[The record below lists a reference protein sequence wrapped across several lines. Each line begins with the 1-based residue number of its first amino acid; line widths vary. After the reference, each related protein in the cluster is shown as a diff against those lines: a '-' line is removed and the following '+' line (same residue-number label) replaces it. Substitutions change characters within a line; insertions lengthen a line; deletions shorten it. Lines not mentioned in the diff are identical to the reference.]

1 MRHISS
7 IVAIFL
13 ISGCAEKM
21 KPHID
26 FSPPAYVEELPAQED
41 DFGEPNAGS
50 LFGRGKNPMFSDRK
64 AMQVNDILTVKI
76 SEATSASSTTQK
88 DLSKTNEGK
97 LGGGLFTG
105 TGLSAL
111 NTATNIS
118 LENTS
123 ENSFSGKGSAV
134 RDENFETI
142 VTARVIK
149 ILSNGN
155 YFIDGSKELLIN
167 GEKQIIKVSGVISPY
182 KISAN
187 NEIDSKFIAD
197 AKIQYITQGD
207 LEQGVQRGWMSRFF
221 DTIWPF

>member
-1 MRHISS
+1 
-7 IVAIFL
+7 
-13 ISGCAEKM
+13 M

-26 FSPPAYVEELPAQED
+26 FAPPAYVEELPAQED
-41 DFGEPNAGS
+41 DTDEPNAGS
-50 LFGRGKNPMFSDRK
+50 LFGRGKNPLFSDRK

-76 SEATSASSTTQK
+76 AETSTASSTTQK
-88 DLSKTNEGK
+88 NLSKVNNGS

-123 ENSFSGKGSAV
+123 ESSFTGKGTAL
-134 RDENFETI
+134 RDERFETI
-142 VTARVIK
+142 ITARVIK
-149 ILSNGN
+149 ILNNGN

-167 GEKQIIKVSGVISPY
+167 GEKQIVKVSGVVSPY
-182 KISAN
+182 KIGAN
-187 NEIDSKFIAD
+187 NEIDSKYIAD

-207 LEQGVQRGWMSRFF
+207 LDQGVQRGWLSRFF
-221 DTIWPF
+221 NTIWPF